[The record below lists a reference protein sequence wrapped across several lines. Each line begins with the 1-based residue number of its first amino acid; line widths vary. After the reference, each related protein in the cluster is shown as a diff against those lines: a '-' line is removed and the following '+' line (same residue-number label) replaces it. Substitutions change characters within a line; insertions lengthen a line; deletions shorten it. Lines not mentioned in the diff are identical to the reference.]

1 MPRGYDRALYILPF
15 DHPSS
20 FQAKAQTAEI
30 GSAKEVIYDGF
41 NAALASDLPKEKNGI
56 LVDEQFGGAGRLA
69 EQKGDARTNGRQD
82 RKRYHELS
90 ICLSAQVIMSSE
102 LSDYT
107 RSGHYS
113 SKEA

>member
-15 DHPSS
+15 DHPGS

-69 EQKGDARTNGRQD
+69 EQKGDARANGRRD
-82 RKRYHELS
+82 RKRYHEFVDLFERAS
-90 ICLSAQVIMSSE
+90 
-102 LSDYT
+102 
-107 RSGHYS
+107 HYVF
-113 SKEA
+113 